1 MKVPATSNVRLSR
14 GQERRKL
21 RRKKKVEHLPPVLDV
36 NSTTTNTSAAFNIG
50 YYEASCNR
58 QRSLKKLTH
67 RQSRKVFFSSA
78 VDEKPQQDTSRSIQR
93 RTHAHTNGATGEK
106 SPVFIYPCLDYEV
119 TTEEDDTYWHS
130 FAESIQNGVVEQDG
144 NHLSVDDQTDGDASE
159 VTLPYLAATADR
171 NQRTVVV
178 MAPGQIL
185 KFTGKCQLTCL
196 YGRVEVFGFTIE
208 EGQPS
213 YPLFSPAS
221 HCALSIKS
229 LQHPTGGK
237 TKKERRLE
245 AKSIVKNYLSL
256 GLRQNLLK
264 TVTSETTLILLEPLD
279 SPVVRFIC
287 SLPQY
292 KNLFKPIMKED
303 CSVYLRKPECPLS
316 TVGVT
321 ILPDDSGLVMSET
334 YTAAVSDLI
343 KACLEEEVG
352 CPVILVCGGRNV
364 GKSTFNRFLINSL
377 LNHIPCLEYLE
388 CDLGQTE
395 FTPSGCL
402 SLHSVSEPLLGPPF
416 THQHSPQQM
425 VYFGEASCEKDLDRY
440 LESVKYLLSFYRR
453 ETPLIVNT
461 MGWVKEFGLMLLID
475 LIRLLSV
482 THVVQLSNGDVQ
494 QMPNLTAAYI
504 GTAPGWHTK
513 GHVHRATD
521 LANLEMLED
530 ADVPRGHKLLCV
542 QSQFSAIITRY
553 ASNVLRD
560 LALLG
565 YFSQLQSADP
575 GPVIPL
581 HCFTPYQVPMAS
593 VALRVLHCHVA
604 PNHIMYTAN
613 ASFVG
618 LCSVAEGVSSSGKV
632 GSPVLLSHTPVC
644 DCLGFGILR
653 GVDAEKG
660 LYYIVTP
667 LAPSKLRNVNCLLV
681 GSVVLPHSVFKSQ
694 AGTKDMTPYVTSDY
708 LFTVFGAGK
717 VKVNKSIKRREHL
730 HSSFGN
736 NSR

>member
-1 MKVPATSNVRLSR
+1 M
-14 GQERRKL
+14 
-21 RRKKKVEHLPPVLDV
+21 
-36 NSTTTNTSAAFNIG
+36 
-50 YYEASCNR
+50 
-58 QRSLKKLTH
+58 
-67 RQSRKVFFSSA
+67 FFSSA
-78 VDEKPQQDTSRSIQR
+78 IDEKPQQDTSRSIQR
-93 RTHAHTNGATGEK
+93 RTHAHTNGAAGEK

-130 FAESIQNGVVEQDG
+130 FAESIQNGVAEQDG
-144 NHLSVDDQTDGDASE
+144 NCLSVDDQTDGDASE

-178 MAPGQIL
+178 MAPGQVL

-334 YTAAVSDLI
+334 YTAAVSELI
-343 KACLEEEVG
+343 KAC
-352 CPVILVCGGRNV
+352 
-364 GKSTFNRFLINSL
+364 
-377 LNHIPCLEYLE
+377 
-388 CDLGQTE
+388 
-395 FTPSGCL
+395 
-402 SLHSVSEPLLGPPF
+402 LGPPF

-440 LESVKYLLSFYRR
+440 LESVKYLLSFYKR

-521 LANLEMLED
+521 LANLEILED
-530 ADVPRGHKLLCV
+530 ANVPRGHKLLCV

-565 YFSQLQSADP
+565 YFSQLQSVDP
-575 GPVIPL
+575 CPVIPL

-632 GSPVLLSHTPVC
+632 RSPVLLSHTPVC

-653 GVDAEKG
+653 GVDVEKG

-667 LAPSKLRNVNCLLV
+667 LAPSKLRHVNCLLV

-694 AGTKDMTPYVTSDY
+694 AGTKDINPYVTSDY

-730 HSSFGN
+730 QSSFGN